1 MSPSTR
7 WTKTRDEERLGAEK
21 GDTLKE
27 FASMLDEPALRSTAR
42 LLILAS
48 LALNCRMGFTSL
60 LQLTGLGK
68 GSLSAHLDQLEKAG
82 FLRLRRVLTIAGPK
96 VVAEIAPKGLEA
108 YEKYIRAL
116 EKLSSAKQ

>member
-1 MSPSTR
+1 
-7 WTKTRDEERLGAEK
+7 
-21 GDTLKE
+21 
-27 FASMLDEPALRSTAR
+27 MLDEPALRSTAR